1 MKRLLIACLLGL
13 SLAGV
18 AHAAID
24 TYEFKDEAERER
36 FRTLTQELRCPKCQ
50 NQNIADSNAPIATD
64 LRREIFRMLE
74 EGQSNREIADFLV
87 MRYGDFVLYK
97 PPVDARTYLLWF
109 GPAALLG
116 GGLLLLGVLVV
127 RRRRVENTPSLPRCR
142 LTRASAYARCS
153 SKIPRIKNDRILAR
167 RRPAVAG
174 CPGFPADSRAARP
187 QDGLKKIAPPSMSP
201 CIRSVWLSC
210 RVSAPP
216 MC

>member
-127 RRRRVENTPSLPRCR
+127 RRRRVENAPELAALSANESER
-142 LTRASAYARCS
+142 LRALLQQNS
-153 SKIPRIKNDRILAR
+153 
-167 RRPAVAG
+167 
-174 CPGFPADSRAARP
+174 
-187 QDGLKKIAPPSMSP
+187 QDKK
-201 CIRSVWLSC
+201 
-210 RVSAPP
+210 
-216 MC
+216 